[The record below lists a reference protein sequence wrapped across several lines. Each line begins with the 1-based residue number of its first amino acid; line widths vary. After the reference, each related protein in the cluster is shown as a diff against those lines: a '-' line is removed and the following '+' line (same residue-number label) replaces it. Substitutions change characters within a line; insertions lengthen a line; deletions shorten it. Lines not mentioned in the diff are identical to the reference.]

1 MIHTIKS
8 KYESEKAMKT
18 NFIYS
23 AIVILLFMLPFKT
36 FSQVKGKVIY
46 RSILESEK
54 FQDLESILFFNDQE
68 SYFYV
73 DMESKTS
80 TSDKEEGLNLN
91 SENKIQ
97 YEIDLSLKRPK
108 RYEVYYNRQD
118 EIILSQ
124 NSFFKNG
131 KTSPC
136 VVIEES
142 GSINWNITGDTKN
155 IGTFKVLEATTT
167 FRGRNYTAWFAPE
180 IPISDGPWK
189 FHGLPGLILEVTDEE
204 LGVQFLFSSIKTPY
218 ELKNEIKKPSDGK
231 LISLSEY
238 VEYQNS
244 FSEEFI
250 KLVKAKLP
258 RDANISNI
266 SVKETVKSIERE
278 Y

>member
-142 GSINWNITGDTKN
+142 GSINWNITGDTKS

-204 LGVQFLFSSIKTPY
+204 LGVQFLFSSIKIPY

-266 SVKETVKSIERE
+266 SVKETVKSIERA